1 MSAPDEVSV
10 WRAGF
15 GPEGGEQASGAPRGP
30 GLGLDPGPPQSGEG
44 EGGFPDPEGFESERE
59 VMEAGG
65 PVLWGREGRPGT
77 PADDKGDAL
86 DYASHLADESGAAIV
101 QQLTDPD
108 ALGVRRNP
116 SPESCAA
123 EGSGVWAGLE
133 AGPGGR
139 GALALSRGESQ
150 PPSAV
155 PLHLGGPEGAR
166 PRGNPRRGSKS
177 RSTVRVDRQRPSA
190 KGPGRRPSDPESSDE
205 FGEIQLMRVSFYS
218 KERGQAKPNSPEDP
232 GDTPR
237 QPSFHV
243 RENFLQV
250 PGSFLSSAPRGFT
263 SVVERQAVG
272 EVDISSSKKMQ
283 SVVWGKGGNRPS
295 YPVAAAAP
303 AAAAAAGSLPPA
315 TPRKK
320 VAQEKKSLGGASK
333 VTQGRSFPPW
343 GQRVSAAPLEP
354 ATFPPISG
362 VPLLGRNKRY
372 SLVPSGSKQS
382 KHTGRSRK
390 KSGPR
395 TTRESEPVVVTGE
408 GSDSNRDT
416 VPKGQLPTH
425 RPGPC
430 CSGMHRGE
438 CSSGDLNTRA
448 PEVPGSSAPSALSQ
462 GDVMPRG
469 RAPSSDQEPLDHLP
483 RPERLQQPP
492 GTQGCPRC
500 LVLQREIDD
509 LKEQLAAMQSLTDKF
524 QTL

>member
-10 WRAGF
+10 WGAGF

-86 DYASHLADESGAAIV
+86 DYASHVADESGAAIM

-205 FGEIQLMRVSFYS
+205 FGEIQLMRVSIYS

-243 RENFLQV
+243 RENFLHV

-272 EVDISSSKKMQ
+272 ELDISSSKKMQ

-295 YPVAAAAP
+295 YPVAAAAPAPAP

-416 VPKGQLPTH
+416 VPKGQVSRPCSSSSVHPSPSPPPPLPPTSLPTNPV
-425 RPGPC
+425 RP
-430 CSGMHRGE
+430 SGVAMG
-438 CSSGDLNTRA
+438 A
-448 PEVPGSSAPSALSQ
+448 PGSLGSFACQIGSWVVFTGADSKL
-462 GDVMPRG
+462 R
-469 RAPSSDQEPLDHLP
+469 
-483 RPERLQQPP
+483 
-492 GTQGCPRC
+492 
-500 LVLQREIDD
+500 
-509 LKEQLAAMQSLTDKF
+509 
-524 QTL
+524 

>member
-10 WRAGF
+10 RGAGF

-30 GLGLDPGPPQSGEG
+30 GLGLDPGPPRSGEG

-86 DYASHLADESGAAIV
+86 DYASHLADESGAASV

-166 PRGNPRRGSKS
+166 PRGNPRRGPKS

-205 FGEIQLMRVSFYS
+205 FGEIQLMRVSICS

-243 RENFLQV
+243 RENFLHV

-272 EVDISSSKKMQ
+272 ELDISSSKKMQ

-295 YPVAAAAP
+295 YPVAAAA
-303 AAAAAAGSLPPA
+303 A
-315 TPRKK
+315 K

-395 TTRESEPVVVTGE
+395 RTRESEPVVVTGE

-438 CSSGDLNTRA
+438 CSSGDLDTRA
-448 PEVPGSSAPSALSQ
+448 PEVPGSSAPSSCLATLRIL
-462 GDVMPRG
+462 GAACG
-469 RAPSSDQEPLDHLP
+469 CSSGDQEPLDHLP

-500 LVLQREIDD
+500 LLTPVSVS
-509 LKEQLAAMQSLTDKF
+509 AAMQSLTDKF